1 MWEQANSSRQATTI
15 STDAGFE
22 GRYLGADAYMDNKT
36 AAQWTFTKVDDSNT
50 YTIQTGN
57 QYLTYMGN
65 VNVDKKTTVPSDEA
79 GYWQLI
85 KREQLVSRLDE
96 ATPIHPMDASFY
108 MTNPKVRRNWPKA
121 IEGTDLSDNGS
132 FNTNAEGLYD
142 GGCASYGQWHKTFD
156 NYQTLTGV
164 KNGVYSVSVKGF
176 YRVNSNYPSV
186 PYLYAN
192 DVQTPL
198 KKKGDIGTDNAK
210 NATIALVDDTYL
222 VDPIIVTV
230 TDGTLRVG
238 VKSDADV
245 DWATFREFTIKY
257 LGDEETYKQYM
268 LRGDVNNNGSVDITD
283 VVELVNII
291 LNSQGENPRADVNN
305 DGNVDISDVVK
316 LVNIILNH
324 E

>member
-1 MWEQANSSRQATTI
+1 
-15 STDAGFE
+15 
-22 GRYLGADAYMDNKT
+22 
-36 AAQWTFTKVDDSNT
+36 
-50 YTIQTGN
+50 
-57 QYLTYMGN
+57 
-65 VNVDKKTTVPSDEA
+65 
-79 GYWQLI
+79 
-85 KREQLVSRLDE
+85 
-96 ATPIHPMDASFY
+96 

-121 IEGTDLSDNGS
+121 IEGTDLSDNGN
-132 FNTNAEGLYD
+132 FYTNAEGLYD

-176 YRVNSNYPSV
+176 YRVDSNYLSV

-192 DVQTPL
+192 DVKTPL

-291 LNSQGENPRADVNN
+291 LNSQGGNPRADVND

-316 LVNIILNH
+316 LVNIILR
-324 E
+324 